1 MLCYVMVV
9 VVVDAGLVVG
19 EDKFVEVV
27 GMVVFV
33 VVSHLGGGN
42 VGE

>member
-1 MLCYVMVV
+1 MVV

-33 VVSHLGGGN
+33 VVSHLVGGD